1 MSASSIVPPSGA
13 DVSSPIYTVPL
24 VSWSRCSS
32 NFEGEFHRCIKY
44 SYIVSKTH
52 KSGRGETILSTFAL
66 YISFATC
73 TPFRPSLL
81 KFPCLRW
88 MNYKLFSSDHEYC
101 PFFDAREEEEEKDG
115 ENLRRRE
122 RKRERGMK
130 EEKKKKVA
138 RNLYTCDPG
147 VRQDSWIM
155 WPSKRERGVRAP
167 TLISIIV
174 EYRMEFTRGPKCSP
188 KYFIIEIVPRWAIKL
203 ERTSLRRK
211 ERGGS
216 LERCVPSVSC
226 TRTYTLLTWAPA
238 STKSPRQR

>member
-44 SYIVSKTH
+44 SYIVSKTY

-88 MNYKLFSSDHEYC
+88 MNYKLFSSDHGIL
-101 PFFDAREEEEEKDG
+101 PV
-115 ENLRRRE
+115 LRRE
-122 RKRERGMK
+122 RGRGGKRWGEFKETRERGMK

-138 RNLYTCDPG
+138 RNLYICDPG

>member
-88 MNYKLFSSDHEYC
+88 MNYKLFSSDHGIL
-101 PFFDAREEEEEKDG
+101 PV
-115 ENLRRRE
+115 LRREKGRRGKRWGEFKETRE
-122 RKRERGMK
+122 RERERN
-130 EEKKKKVA
+130 E
-138 RNLYTCDPG
+138 
-147 VRQDSWIM
+147 
-155 WPSKRERGVRAP
+155 
-167 TLISIIV
+167 
-174 EYRMEFTRGPKCSP
+174 
-188 KYFIIEIVPRWAIKL
+188 
-203 ERTSLRRK
+203 RRK
-211 ERGGS
+211 EKESGQ
-216 LERCVPSVSC
+216 ESV
-226 TRTYTLLTWAPA
+226 YM
-238 STKSPRQR
+238 

>member
-1 MSASSIVPPSGA
+1 MFLPRAQTFPPRFIPFLSFHGLG
-13 DVSSPIYTVPL
+13 VPL
-24 VSWSRCSS
+24 ISKESS
-32 NFEGEFHRCIKY
+32 NRCIKY

-52 KSGRGETILSTFAL
+52 KSGRGETILSTF

-88 MNYKLFSSDHEYC
+88 MNYKLFSSDHGIL
-101 PFFDAREEEEEKDG
+101 PV
-115 ENLRRRE
+115 LRRE
-122 RKRERGMK
+122 RGRGGKRWGEFKETRERGMK